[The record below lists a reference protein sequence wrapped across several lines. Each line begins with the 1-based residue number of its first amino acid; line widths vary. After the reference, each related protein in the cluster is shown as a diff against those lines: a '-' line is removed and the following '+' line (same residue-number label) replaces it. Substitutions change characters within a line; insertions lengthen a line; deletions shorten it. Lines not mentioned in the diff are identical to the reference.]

1 MQSSM
6 KRYTL
11 WATAALA
18 GFISCDDPF
27 EDSTFVTPT
36 NLEAEMTCTT
46 VLEKYDET
54 FSLWLELLHYTDYYN
69 GLKDADAKAT
79 LFAPTNQAME
89 EFLAW
94 KGVSSV
100 QELDLTYAQYV
111 VQTHIINQTKIGSES
126 FVNQAEAGVSFEYA
140 SLFQGYITPTFG
152 YKITDVDDA
161 FRSDSVYEAGTIFLN
176 NQAAVQPRDSGGVHM
191 IEAVNANI
199 YYMDD
204 VIRPLAET
212 MVDKLEAMEEYS
224 IFVAAARES
233 GYDKEVE
240 KLNDTIRIAGGG
252 YSIKTYQFTCF
263 APNDEAFQRE
273 GIHSVEDLKAKI
285 GGGEKALYDFVSYHF
300 YDRLYT
306 TAQFFNFDAPDQVL
320 IYDTNCT
327 TEVMTCQ
334 NDSSTGVYVPII
346 NEKAKVL
353 RSNVEARNGLIHK
366 IDYYLPVWQPEPVE
380 VKWDFCNSSDIISF
394 VNSYGAEKNLGM
406 LYSTPLSN
414 KEYQIALAPEL
425 DKSWRDNGPY
435 GEITSFTCQTNET
448 KASSSNYRRVG
459 FKKCKYVSSRDKE
472 NNPYGAYLNNL
483 LVLNLGYAGWI
494 QFQTPTIIKGKYK
507 VTLHYASE
515 ATMKN
520 FHAAGSLTKFQLD
533 PEKETSWTE
542 NKYVFKGLPTK
553 MYTYGSA
560 DLEIFREVEFESSG
574 VHTFKATMLD
584 INAKTSGSYHQL
596 WDYVLFTPI
605 QD

>member
-11 WATAALA
+11 WAMAALIGLA
-18 GFISCDDPF
+18 SCDDPF

-36 NLEAEMTCTT
+36 DLEEEMTCTS
-46 VLEKYDET
+46 VLEKYEET

-79 LFAPTNQAME
+79 LFAPTNKAME

-94 KGVSSV
+94 RGVNSV
-100 QELDLTYAQYV
+100 QELDLTYAKYV
-111 VQTHIINQTKIGSES
+111 VQTHIINSTKINSES
-126 FVNQAEAGVSFEYA
+126 FVNRAEEGVAFEYA

-161 FRSDSVYEAGTIFLN
+161 YRTDEIFESETIFLN

-212 MVDKLEAMEEYS
+212 MVDKLETLEEFS

-263 APNDEAFQRE
+263 APNDEAFHKE
-273 GIHSVEDLKAKI
+273 GINSLEDLKAKI
-285 GGGEKALYDFVSYHF
+285 GGDEKALYDFVSYHF
-300 YDRLYT
+300 YDQLYT
-306 TAQFFNFDAPDQVL
+306 KDKFFSFDAPDQVL

-327 TEVMTCQ
+327 TQVMTCE
-334 NDSSTGVYVPII
+334 NDSSTGVLIPII

-353 RSNVEARNGLIHK
+353 RSNIEARNGLIHK

-394 VNSYGAEKNLGM
+394 VNSYGADKNYGM
-406 LYSTPLSN
+406 LYSTPLTN
-414 KEYQIALAPEL
+414 KEYQIDLTETF
-425 DKSWRDNGPY
+425 RDGQY
-435 GEITSFTCQTNET
+435 GEITSFTYQANDA
-448 KASSSNYRRVG
+448 KAKPSVYRQVG

-472 NNPYGAYLNNL
+472 NNAYGAYLNNL

-515 ATMKN
+515 ATMMT

-533 PEKETSWTE
+533 PEDEEKALTE
-542 NKYVFKGLPTK
+542 NKYVFKGLPTSR
-553 MYTYGSA
+553 YTYGSA

-596 WDYVLFTPI
+596 WDYILFTPI